1 MRCRDGCRRAV
12 DAGRLVVMVPNPPP
26 SETPHGDDVDGP
38 DSQPTQPFDPD
49 QQPIEPIDL
58 LIADE
63 DEPDET
69 DDTVD
74 DHTLDDGVVV
84 LPWWQ
89 HPLNIVTMLVSVAL
103 VAGMIGWLVS
113 DASGESAG
121 GEVDVGFL
129 QDMREHHESAV
140 GLSLLFL
147 DIPDTRPGLRTVA
160 RTIVVGQS
168 IEIGRMIQLL
178 RDFGADEANLGD
190 TSMTWMGMSAAV
202 GSMPGIPTP
211 AQVEQLASSSG
222 EEADRL
228 FVELMIAHHL
238 GGLDMARFAA
248 ATAEDAEVRR
258 FATAIMNAQEG
269 EIVEM
274 TRLLDP

>member
-1 MRCRDGCRRAV
+1 MVDSPERAAGAREHDDAPPHD
-12 DAGRLVVMVPNPPP
+12 DAG
-26 SETPHGDDVDGP
+26 SDDV
-38 DSQPTQPFDPD
+38 
-49 QQPIEPIDL
+49 I
-58 LIADE
+58 
-63 DEPDET
+63 
-69 DDTVD
+69 
-74 DHTLDDGVVV
+74 V

-103 VAGMIGWLVS
+103 VAGMIGWLVADAAS
-113 DASGESAG
+113 DSSG
-121 GEVDVGFL
+121 GEVDIGFL

-140 GLSLLFL
+140 GMSLLFL
-147 DIPDTRPGLRTVA
+147 DIPDTRPSLRTVA

-178 RDFGADEANLGD
+178 RGFGADEANLGD

-202 GSMPGIPTP
+202 GSMPGIPTQ
-211 AQVEQLASSSG
+211 AQIEQLASSTG

-248 ATAEDAEVRR
+248 ANAEDAEVRR
-258 FATAIMNAQEG
+258 FATGIMNAQQG
-269 EIVEM
+269 EIIEM